1 LSESDNG
8 NSAKLSIPIQSPR
21 RLRWLFR
28 LPADAKRTFEL
39 DETGLLVWQM
49 CGGCNTVKQIASFV
63 AMRNGASI
71 DKAETA
77 TLKFLQLLEARGL
90 IHVKTDE

>member
-1 LSESDNG
+1 LSESDDG
-8 NSAKLSIPIQSPR
+8 NSARLAIPIQSPR

-39 DETGLLVWQM
+39 DETGLLVWRM
-49 CGGCNTVKQIASFV
+49 CDGMNSVRKIASFV
-63 AMRNGASI
+63 AMRGGAKI
-71 DKAETA
+71 DEAELA
-77 TLKFLQLLEARGL
+77 TMKFLQLLEARGL